1 MLTKIITAALALI
14 VALMVLRYLSERA
27 HRAQLHERVKSRR
40 RAEAP
45 PDPPHDPG
53 PHVRPDVPLD
63 GQPEPKPEAKPAKPG
78 AVTTLEIDPDT
89 GVYRPKG

>member
-1 MLTKIITAALALI
+1 MLTKIITAALALM

-45 PDPPHDPG
+45 VDPG

-63 GQPEPKPEAKPAKPG
+63 GQPEPKPKPEDKPAKPG
-78 AVTTLEIDPDT
+78 AVTTLEVDPDT

>member
-45 PDPPHDPG
+45 SDPG

-63 GQPEPKPEAKPAKPG
+63 GQPVPKPEDKPAKPG
-78 AVTTLEIDPDT
+78 AVTTLEVDPET